1 MSLLTAA
8 MQKKPE
14 LGFAPD
20 FVLQALGPH
29 LNEIKR
35 KGIRVVTNA
44 GGINTP
50 ACVAALQQAC
60 KKAGVD
66 LKVAS
71 VQGDDLMPK
80 RKELLGGGKVRRGKQ
95 YI

>member
-1 MSLLTAA
+1 M
-8 MQKKPE
+8 
-14 LGFAPD
+14 
-20 FVLQALGPH
+20 
-29 LNEIKR
+29 
-35 KGIRVVTNA
+35 TNA

-66 LKVAS
+66 LKVAA

-80 RKELLGGGKVRRGKQ
+80 RDQLMEEGKVLGTVTNRDMPLC
-95 YI
+95 